1 MGTGVSTGAGVGVG
15 SGVGVEVGVG
25 IGVDVGIGV
34 AVISGVGSNVAV
46 SFDSEA
52 GTAVLLPAAFPT
64 LATCSATVALFGVT
78 SAAVELLAS
87 QPASEMTMVKTQNI
101 QDTDFMNFL
110 SAVIRFH
117 SSFIFGNGSKRTATA
132 IPKNPPNDEPA
143 LNAPIP
149 RLRKNNTAIQWA
161 IFLIIDFIVA

>member
-1 MGTGVSTGAGVGVG
+1 MGTGVSTGVGVGVG
-15 SGVGVEVGVG
+15 CGVGVEVGVG
-25 IGVDVGIGV
+25 VGVDVGIGV
-34 AVISGVGSNVAV
+34 AVISVVDSTVAV
-46 SFDSEA
+46 GTEV

-64 LATCSATVALFGVT
+64 FAACSATVALFGVT

-117 SSFIFGNGSKRTATA
+117 SSFIFGNESKRTATA